1 MTEEKSII
9 VKKWFFFI
17 DYGTVGLGG
26 KNRSPLK
33 KKLKK
38 KNFPKF
44 NLGKYKS
51 IPNEKN

>member
-33 KKLKK
+33 KKAEKE
-38 KNFPKF
+38 KF
-44 NLGKYKS
+44 SKVQS
-51 IPNEKN
+51 R